1 MYKTILLHIND
12 DKRVERLLDVG
23 ARVAQSFNA
32 HLTGLFVL
40 PLVPAPPIQWPM
52 ARSVAGGLLAA
63 YRDEADRA
71 QQSFERTV
79 QGLQIAPEWR
89 LCKAATPSYCD
100 AVLEHGRAADLI
112 IASQR
117 SSDWDY
123 ADMFD
128 IPEDLV
134 LQGGRPVLII
144 PSTGDINPVGSRIL
158 VAWNGKREG
167 ARAVFDALPL
177 LQKAQDVR
185 VLWID
190 PQNEA
195 IGPSETATAEI
206 CAALARHGVR
216 CEGAHSKTDR
226 VEVGEEL
233 LRQASE
239 HHSDLLVMGCYGRS
253 RLREFILGG
262 ATRHVLRNMSVSV
275 LMSH

>member
-1 MYKTILLHIND
+1 MYKTILVHIND
-12 DKRVERLLDVG
+12 DNRVGRLLDVG
-23 ARVAQSFNA
+23 AHVAQRFNA

-40 PLVPAPPIQWPM
+40 PFVPASPIQWPM
-52 ARSVAGGLLAA
+52 ARSVAGGLLSA
-63 YRDEADRA
+63 YREEAERA
-71 QQSFERTV
+71 HQSFERTV

-89 LCKAATPSYCD
+89 LYKAPTQSYCE
-100 AVLEHGRAADLI
+100 AVLHQGRAADLI

-117 SSDWDY
+117 VSDWDY

-134 LQGGRPVLII
+134 LQGGRPVLVV
-144 PSTGDINPVGSRIL
+144 PSSGDLEPVGSRIL

-195 IGPSETATAEI
+195 IGPSDIATAEI

-233 LRQASE
+233 LSQAGK
-239 HHSDLLVMGCYGRS
+239 HGSDLLVMGCYGRS
-253 RLREFILGG
+253 RFREFLLGG
-262 ATRHVLRNMSVSV
+262 ATRQVLHNMTIPV